1 MSTIILE
8 NSDAV
13 QHAAALVGEYSDN
26 YIVICTNPEY
36 GNGVELRTPNTISA
50 EGLLRIALAYC
61 EQQNSIEDDF
71 EEFYW
76 EEEEVDESD
85 DDDSFL
91 Q

>member
-26 YIVICTNPEY
+26 YVVICTNPEY
-36 GNGVELRTPNTISA
+36 GNGVELRTPNTIAA

-61 EQQNSIEDDF
+61 EQANTLDEDF
-71 EEFYW
+71 EDFTW
-76 EEEEVDESD
+76 EEVDEGD
-85 DDDSFL
+85 DDDSSL

>member
-26 YIVICTNPEY
+26 YVVICTNPEY
-36 GNGVELRTPNTISA
+36 GNGVELRTPNTIAA

-61 EQQNSIEDDF
+61 EQTNTLDEDF
-71 EEFYW
+71 EDFTW
-76 EEEEVDESD
+76 EEVDEGD
-85 DDDSFL
+85 DDDSYL